1 MIALCAAAVEIC
13 MAFSSKLHATVGIV
27 LVHVCHHSVIPRIG
41 CDASLAVIQAA
52 AHLVMVYVSGLV
64 PDIIP
69 GQAAAS
75 GVGIGLH
82 VKACVNVKGS
92 EDFCMLSVGI
102 VYILR

>member
-75 GVGIGLH
+75 GVGIDSMSKPVL
-82 VKACVNVKGS
+82 
-92 EDFCMLSVGI
+92 MLKQ
-102 VYILR
+102 